1 MLDSSFACLWT
12 RACFTFSRDS
22 MHPLSAYTSYY
33 FYSSVFQGN
42 MALLAFAAV
51 FVVHKIQLLNSEIQM
66 ADQGIAE
73 RLNEWYTR
81 DNVPMSHETSV
92 LLIDLDALEM
102 SHSHSVDPRLKDFSE
117 SNTFRTWHLRR
128 HALRLNIT
136 AVRKSLKRPLYWT
149 LSVIILSMILLP
161 LSTLIHSEPW
171 FIEWILVLITIV
183 LNVISLTMSVR
194 FMQRMV

>member
-1 MLDSSFACLWT
+1 
-12 RACFTFSRDS
+12 
-22 MHPLSAYTSYY
+22 MHPLDAYTSFY

-66 ADQGIAE
+66 ADQALAE
-73 RLNEWYTR
+73 RLNDWYNR

-92 LLIDLDALEM
+92 LLIDLDALEL
-102 SHSHSVDPRLKDFSE
+102 SHSHSLDPKLKEFSE

-128 HALRLNIT
+128 HALRLNIS
-136 AVRKSLKRPLYWT
+136 AVRKSLKEPLYWT
-149 LSVIILSMILLP
+149 LSIIILSMILLP
-161 LSTLIHSEPW
+161 LSSEIHSESW
-171 FIEWILVLITIV
+171 YLEWSLFLITVV
-183 LNVISLTMSVR
+183 LNVVSLTKSVR